1 MFESTELIIIL
12 LLVCSVLFLTI
23 FKYFKFSA
31 TVAYF
36 AVGILLGPS
45 GAGILYDSDSVRHF
59 VEFGIVFLMFSIGL
73 EFSLPK
79 LNSMRGILF
88 GLGGA
93 QVFITLAATF
103 MVSRLFGLDL
113 ATAIVI
119 GSALTMSSTAIV
131 SKMLIER
138 IDLNSRH
145 GRLSIG
151 ILLFQDIAVIP
162 ILILIPALSGPSL
175 DINSVFIPIILK
187 ILILLSILFWLGKP
201 IINFWFGLVAQQKSR
216 ELFVLNV
223 LMITMFFAYMTHL
236 AGLSYALGAFLAG
249 MLISETRYRYQ
260 VESDIASFRDILLGL
275 FFISV
280 GMMLNLDIFVRYL
293 WIIITIFIV
302 YSLFKITL
310 IALLTKAFKY
320 ELGVGIR
327 TGVILG
333 QAGEFSFVILALA
346 KDQNII
352 GGDILQ
358 IILSVCLLS
367 MICAPFLIP
376 YNGRLARFLSKSYIR
391 NSQKNIDKINDIGHD
406 LSEHVILCGYG
417 KSGQFLGRFL
427 KEENFP
433 FIAIDMDLNRV
444 NDASSAGELV
454 MYGDASRRVVLNAAG
469 IKNCKAIIITYA
481 DDRASSKVLTVIRET
496 YDKLPVIVR
505 TADETSIISL
515 QQHGA
520 TEVVPEV
527 LEGSLMLGSH
537 ALMVLGVPL
546 GRIVKKIRSFR
557 SERYSMFKGY
567 FKGTTDISDDFSG
580 QEQLELHSIEVR
592 NNPSLAEIKLGSV
605 QFDVFKIQMQYLRR
619 PNMLENID
627 PRPDIILQ
635 NGDVIVILGLQ
646 KNINDFEKYISSGK
660 SLDAK

>member
-1 MFESTELIIIL
+1 MLESIELIIIL
-12 LLVCSVLFLTI
+12 LLVCSVVFLTV
-23 FKYFKFSA
+23 FKYFKLSA
-31 TVAYF
+31 TIAYF

-45 GAGILYDSDSVRHF
+45 GAGILYDSDSIRHF

-93 QVFITLAATF
+93 QVLITLATTF
-103 MVSRLFGLDL
+103 FVSRLFGLDL
-113 ATAIVI
+113 AMAFVI

-131 SKMLIER
+131 SKILIER

-162 ILILIPALSGPSL
+162 ILILLPALSSPAI
-175 DINSVFIPIILK
+175 DINTLFIPIILK
-187 ILILLSILFWLGKP
+187 IAVLLSILFWLGKP

-223 LMITMFFAYMTHL
+223 LMVTMFFAYLTHL

-280 GMMLNLDIFVRYL
+280 GMMLNLNIFIEYL
-293 WIIITIFIV
+293 WIIITIFIG
-302 YSLFKITL
+302 YSLFKATL
-310 IALLTKAFKY
+310 IAMLTKAFKY
-320 ELGVGIR
+320 EFGVGIR
-327 TGVILG
+327 TGIILG

-346 KDQNII
+346 KEQNII

-376 YNGRLARFLSKSYIR
+376 YNGRIARFLSKSYIK
-391 NSQKNIDKINDIGHD
+391 NSQKNIDKINDIGHN
-406 LSEHVILCGYG
+406 LSDHVILCGYG
-417 KSGQFLGRFL
+417 RSGQFLGRFL
-427 KEENFP
+427 KEEHIP

-444 NDASSAGELV
+444 NDASNAGELV

-469 IKNCKAIIITYA
+469 IKNCKAVIITYA

-496 YDKLPVIVR
+496 YVDLPVIVR
-505 TADETSIISL
+505 TADESSIALL
-515 QQHGA
+515 QKEGA

-537 ALMVLGVPL
+537 ALMVLGIPL

-557 SERYSMFKGY
+557 SERYSMFRGY
-567 FKGTTDISDDFSG
+567 FKGSTDISDDFSG
-580 QEQLELHSIEVR
+580 QEQLELHSVEVKR
-592 NNPSLAEIKLGSV
+592 NPLLMGSMLENIR
-605 QFDVFKIQMQYLRR
+605 FEDFNIQIQYLRR

-627 PRPDIILQ
+627 PRPDIILDD
-635 NGDVIVILGLQ
+635 GDILVILGLQ
-646 KNINDFEKYISSGK
+646 QNINHFEKYISSGK
-660 SLDAK
+660 ITS

>member
-1 MFESTELIIIL
+1 MLESIELIIIL
-12 LLVCSVLFLTI
+12 LLVCSVVFLTV
-23 FKYFKFSA
+23 FKYFKLSA
-31 TVAYF
+31 TIAYF

-45 GAGILYDSDSVRHF
+45 GAGILYDSDSIRHF

-93 QVFITLAATF
+93 QVLITLATTF
-103 MVSRLFGLDL
+103 FVSRLFGLDL
-113 ATAIVI
+113 AMAFVI

-131 SKMLIER
+131 SKILIER

-162 ILILIPALSGPSL
+162 ILILLPALSTSAI
-175 DINSVFIPIILK
+175 DINTLFIPIILK
-187 ILILLSILFWLGKP
+187 IAVLLSILFWLGKP

-223 LMITMFFAYMTHL
+223 LMVTMFFAYLTHL

-280 GMMLNLDIFVRYL
+280 GMMLNLKIFIEYL
-293 WIIITIFIV
+293 WIIITIFIG
-302 YSLFKITL
+302 YSLFKATL

-320 ELGVGIR
+320 EFGVGIR
-327 TGVILG
+327 TGIILG

-346 KDQNII
+346 KEQNII

-376 YNGRLARFLSKSYIR
+376 YNGRIARFLSKSYIK
-391 NSQKNIDKINDIGHD
+391 NSQKNVDKINDVGHS
-406 LSEHVILCGYG
+406 LKEHVILCGYG
-417 KSGQFLGRFL
+417 RSGQFLGRFL
-427 KEENFP
+427 KEEHIP

-444 NDASSAGELV
+444 NDASNAGELV

-469 IKNCKAIIITYA
+469 IKNCKAVIITYA

-496 YDKLPVIVR
+496 YTELPVIVR
-505 TADETSIISL
+505 TADESSIALL
-515 QQHGA
+515 QKEGA

-537 ALMVLGVPL
+537 ALMVLGIPL

-557 SERYSMFKGY
+557 SERYSMFRGY
-567 FKGTTDISDDFSG
+567 FKGSSDISDDFSG
-580 QEQLELHSIEVR
+580 QEQLELHSIEVKR
-592 NNPSLAEIKLGSV
+592 NPLLMGNKLDNIR
-605 QFDVFKIQMQYLRR
+605 FEDFNIQIQYLRR

-627 PRPDIILQ
+627 PRPDIVLDDGDIL
-635 NGDVIVILGLQ
+635 VILGLQ
-646 KNINDFEKYISSGK
+646 QNINHFEKYVASGK
-660 SLDAK
+660 IIS

>member
-1 MFESTELIIIL
+1 MLESIELIIIL
-12 LLVCSVLFLTI
+12 LLVCSVVFLTV
-23 FKYFKFSA
+23 FKYFKLSA
-31 TVAYF
+31 TIAYF

-45 GAGILYDSDSVRHF
+45 GAGILYDSDSIRHF

-93 QVFITLAATF
+93 QVFITLATTF
-103 MVSRLFGLDL
+103 FVSRLFGLDL
-113 ATAIVI
+113 AMAFVI

-131 SKMLIER
+131 SKILIER

-162 ILILIPALSGPSL
+162 ILILLPALSSPAI
-175 DINSVFIPIILK
+175 DINTLFIPIFLK
-187 ILILLSILFWLGKP
+187 IAVLLSILFWLGKP

-223 LMITMFFAYMTHL
+223 LMVTMFFAYLTHL

-280 GMMLNLDIFVRYL
+280 GMMLNLNIFIEYL
-293 WIIITIFIV
+293 WIIITIFIG
-302 YSLFKITL
+302 YSLFKATL

-320 ELGVGIR
+320 EFGVGIR
-327 TGVILG
+327 TGIILG

-346 KDQNII
+346 KEQNII

-376 YNGRLARFLSKSYIR
+376 YNGRIARFLSKSYIK
-391 NSQKNIDKINDIGHD
+391 NSQKNIDKINDIGHN
-406 LSEHVILCGYG
+406 LSDHVILCGYG
-417 KSGQFLGRFL
+417 RSGQFLGRFL
-427 KEENFP
+427 KEEHIP

-444 NDASSAGELV
+444 NDASNAGELV

-469 IKNCKAIIITYA
+469 IKNCKAVIITYA
-481 DDRASSKVLTVIRET
+481 DDRASSKVLTVVRET
-496 YDKLPVIVR
+496 YLDLPVIVR
-505 TADETSIISL
+505 TADESSIALL
-515 QQHGA
+515 QKEGA

-537 ALMVLGVPL
+537 ALMVLGIPL

-557 SERYSMFKGY
+557 SERYAMFRGY
-567 FKGTTDISDDFSG
+567 FKGSTDISDDFSG
-580 QEQLELHSIEVR
+580 EEQLELHSIEVKR
-592 NNPSLAEIKLGSV
+592 NPLLMGSKLENIR
-605 QFDVFKIQMQYLRR
+605 FEDFNIQIQYLRR
-619 PNMLENID
+619 PNMLENIE
-627 PRPDIILQ
+627 PRSDIILD
-635 NGDVIVILGLQ
+635 NGDILVILGMQ
-646 KNINDFEKYISSGK
+646 QNINHFEKYISSGK
-660 SLDAK
+660 IIS

>member
-1 MFESTELIIIL
+1 
-12 LLVCSVLFLTI
+12 V
-23 FKYFKFSA
+23 FKYFKLSA
-31 TVAYF
+31 TIAYF

-45 GAGILYDSDSVRHF
+45 GAGILYDSDSIRHF

-93 QVFITLAATF
+93 QVLITLATTF
-103 MVSRLFGLDL
+103 FVSRLFGLDL
-113 ATAIVI
+113 AMAFVI

-131 SKMLIER
+131 SKILIER

-162 ILILIPALSGPSL
+162 ILILLPALSTSAI
-175 DINSVFIPIILK
+175 DINTLFIPIILK
-187 ILILLSILFWLGKP
+187 IAVLLSILFWLGKP

-223 LMITMFFAYMTHL
+223 LMVTMFFAYLTHL

-280 GMMLNLDIFVRYL
+280 GMMLNLKIFIEYL
-293 WIIITIFIV
+293 WIIITIFIG
-302 YSLFKITL
+302 YSLFKATL

-320 ELGVGIR
+320 EFGVGIR
-327 TGVILG
+327 TGIILG

-346 KDQNII
+346 KEQNII

-376 YNGRLARFLSKSYIR
+376 YNGRIARFLSKSYIK
-391 NSQKNIDKINDIGHD
+391 NSQKNVDKINDVGHS
-406 LSEHVILCGYG
+406 LKEHVILCGYG
-417 KSGQFLGRFL
+417 RSGQFLGRFL
-427 KEENFP
+427 KEEHIP

-444 NDASSAGELV
+444 NDASNAGELV

-469 IKNCKAIIITYA
+469 IKNCKAVIITYA

-496 YDKLPVIVR
+496 YTELPVIVR
-505 TADETSIISL
+505 TADESSIALL
-515 QQHGA
+515 QKEGA

-537 ALMVLGVPL
+537 ALMVLGIPL

-557 SERYSMFKGY
+557 SERYSMFRGY
-567 FKGTTDISDDFSG
+567 FKGSSDISDDFSG
-580 QEQLELHSIEVR
+580 QEQLELHSIEVKR
-592 NNPSLAEIKLGSV
+592 NPLLMGNKLDNIR
-605 QFDVFKIQMQYLRR
+605 FEDFNIQIQYLRR

-627 PRPDIILQ
+627 PRPDIVLDDGDIL
-635 NGDVIVILGLQ
+635 VILGLQ
-646 KNINDFEKYISSGK
+646 QNINHFEKYVASGK
-660 SLDAK
+660 IIS

>member
-1 MFESTELIIIL
+1 MLESTELIIIL
-12 LLVCSVLFLTI
+12 LLVCSVVFLTV
-23 FKYFKFSA
+23 FKYFKLSA
-31 TVAYF
+31 TIAYF

-45 GAGILYDSDSVRHF
+45 GAGILYDSDSIRHF

-93 QVFITLAATF
+93 QVFITLATTF
-103 MVSRLFGLDL
+103 FVSRLFGLDL
-113 ATAIVI
+113 AMAFVI

-131 SKMLIER
+131 SKILIER

-162 ILILIPALSGPSL
+162 ILILLPALSAPTI
-175 DINSVFIPIILK
+175 DINTLFIPIILK
-187 ILILLSILFWLGKP
+187 IAVLLSILFWLGKP

-223 LMITMFFAYMTHL
+223 LMVTMFFAYLTHL

-280 GMMLNLDIFVRYL
+280 GMMLNLNIFIEYL
-293 WIIITIFIV
+293 WIIITIFIG
-302 YSLFKITL
+302 YSLFKATL

-320 ELGVGIR
+320 EFGVGIR
-327 TGVILG
+327 TGIILG

-346 KDQNII
+346 KEQNII

-376 YNGRLARFLSKSYIR
+376 YNGRIARFLSKSYIK
-391 NSQKNIDKINDIGHD
+391 NSQKNIEKINDIGHN
-406 LSEHVILCGYG
+406 LNEHVILCGYG
-417 KSGQFLGRFL
+417 RSGQFLGRFL
-427 KEENFP
+427 KEEHIP

-444 NDASSAGELV
+444 NDASNAGELV

-469 IKNCKAIIITYA
+469 IKNCKAVIITYA
-481 DDRASSKVLTVIRET
+481 DDRASSKVLTVVRET
-496 YDKLPVIVR
+496 YADLPVIVR
-505 TADETSIISL
+505 TADESSIALL
-515 QQHGA
+515 QKEGA

-537 ALMVLGVPL
+537 ALMVLGIPL

-557 SERYSMFKGY
+557 SERYAMFRGY
-567 FKGTTDISDDFSG
+567 FKGSTDISDDFSG
-580 QEQLELHSIEVR
+580 QEQLELHSIEVKR
-592 NNPSLAEIKLGSV
+592 NPLLMKNKLENV
-605 QFDVFKIQMQYLRR
+605 RFEDFNIQIQYLRR

-627 PRPDIILQ
+627 PRPDIILDD
-635 NGDVIVILGLQ
+635 GDILVILGLQ
-646 KNINDFEKYISSGK
+646 QNINHFEKYISSGK
-660 SLDAK
+660 IIS

>member
-1 MFESTELIIIL
+1 MLESIELIIIL
-12 LLVCSVLFLTI
+12 LLVCSVVFLTV
-23 FKYFKFSA
+23 FKYFKLSA
-31 TVAYF
+31 TIAYF

-45 GAGILYDSDSVRHF
+45 GAGILYDSDSIRHF

-93 QVFITLAATF
+93 QVFITLATTF
-103 MVSRLFGLDL
+103 FVSRLFGLDL
-113 ATAIVI
+113 AMAFVI

-131 SKMLIER
+131 SKILIER

-162 ILILIPALSGPSL
+162 ILILLPALSAPAI
-175 DINSVFIPIILK
+175 DINTLFIPIILK
-187 ILILLSILFWLGKP
+187 IAVLLSILFWLGKP

-223 LMITMFFAYMTHL
+223 LMVTMFFAYLTHL

-260 VESDIASFRDILLGL
+260 VESDISSFRDILLGL

-280 GMMLNLDIFVRYL
+280 GMMLNLNIFIEYL
-293 WIIITIFIV
+293 WIIITIFIG
-302 YSLFKITL
+302 YSLFKATL
-310 IALLTKAFKY
+310 IAMLTKAFKY
-320 ELGVGIR
+320 EFGVGIR
-327 TGVILG
+327 TGIILG

-346 KDQNII
+346 KEQNII

-376 YNGRLARFLSKSYIR
+376 YNGRIARFLSKSYIK
-391 NSQKNIDKINDIGHD
+391 NSQKNIDKINDIGHN
-406 LSEHVILCGYG
+406 LSDHVILCGYG
-417 KSGQFLGRFL
+417 RSGQFLGRFL
-427 KEENFP
+427 KEEHIP

-444 NDASSAGELV
+444 NDASNAGELV

-469 IKNCKAIIITYA
+469 IKNCKAVIITYA
-481 DDRASSKVLTVIRET
+481 DDRASSKVLTVVRET
-496 YDKLPVIVR
+496 YIDLPVIVR
-505 TADETSIISL
+505 TADESSIALL
-515 QQHGA
+515 QKEGA

-537 ALMVLGVPL
+537 ALMVLGIPL

-557 SERYSMFKGY
+557 SERYAMFRGY
-567 FKGTTDISDDFSG
+567 FKGSSDISDDFSG
-580 QEQLELHSIEVR
+580 QEQLELHSIEVKR
-592 NNPSLAEIKLGSV
+592 NPLLMGSKLENIR
-605 QFDVFKIQMQYLRR
+605 FEDFNIQIQYLRR

-627 PRPDIILQ
+627 PRPDIILDD
-635 NGDVIVILGLQ
+635 GDILVILGLQ
-646 KNINDFEKYISSGK
+646 QNINHFEKYISSGK
-660 SLDAK
+660 IIL

>member
-1 MFESTELIIIL
+1 MLESIELIIIL
-12 LLVCSVLFLTI
+12 LLVCSVVFLTV
-23 FKYFKFSA
+23 FKYFKLSA
-31 TVAYF
+31 TIAYF

-45 GAGILYDSDSVRHF
+45 GAGILYDSDSIRHF

-93 QVFITLAATF
+93 QVLITLATTF
-103 MVSRLFGLDL
+103 FVSRLFGLDL
-113 ATAIVI
+113 AMAFVI

-131 SKMLIER
+131 SKILIER

-162 ILILIPALSGPSL
+162 ILILLPALSAPTI
-175 DINSVFIPIILK
+175 DINTLFIPIIVK
-187 ILILLSILFWLGKP
+187 IAVLLSILFWLGKP

-223 LMITMFFAYMTHL
+223 LMVTMFFAYLTHL

-280 GMMLNLDIFVRYL
+280 GMMLNLNIFIEYL
-293 WIIITIFIV
+293 WIIITIFIG
-302 YSLFKITL
+302 YSLFKATL

-320 ELGVGIR
+320 EFGVGIR
-327 TGVILG
+327 TGIILG

-346 KDQNII
+346 KEQNII

-367 MICAPFLIP
+367 MICAPFVIP
-376 YNGRLARFLSKSYIR
+376 YNGRIARFLSKSYIK
-391 NSQKNIDKINDIGHD
+391 NSQKNIEKINDIGHN

-417 KSGQFLGRFL
+417 RSGQFLGRFL
-427 KEENFP
+427 KEEHIP

-444 NDASSAGELV
+444 NDASTAGELV

-469 IKNCKAIIITYA
+469 IKNCKAVIITYA
-481 DDRASSKVLTVIRET
+481 DDRASSKVLTVVRET
-496 YDKLPVIVR
+496 YEDLPVIVR
-505 TADETSIISL
+505 TADESSIALL
-515 QQHGA
+515 QKEGA

-537 ALMVLGVPL
+537 ALMVLGIPL

-557 SERYSMFKGY
+557 SERYAMFRGY
-567 FKGTTDISDDFSG
+567 FKGSTDISDDFSG
-580 QEQLELHSIEVR
+580 EEQLELHSIEVKR
-592 NNPSLAEIKLGSV
+592 NPLLMGSKLENIR
-605 QFDVFKIQMQYLRR
+605 FEDFNIQIQYLRR

-627 PRPDIILQ
+627 PRPDILLDEGDIL
-635 NGDVIVILGLQ
+635 VILGLQ
-646 KNINDFEKYISSGK
+646 QNINHFEKYIASGK
-660 SLDAK
+660 IIS

>member
-1 MFESTELIIIL
+1 MLESIELIIIL
-12 LLVCSVLFLTI
+12 LLVCSVVFLTV
-23 FKYFKFSA
+23 FKYFKLSA
-31 TVAYF
+31 TIAYF

-45 GAGILYDSDSVRHF
+45 GAGILYDSDSIRHF

-93 QVFITLAATF
+93 QVLITLATTF
-103 MVSRLFGLDL
+103 FVSRLFGLDL
-113 ATAIVI
+113 AMAFVI

-131 SKMLIER
+131 SKILIER

-162 ILILIPALSGPSL
+162 ILILLPALSAPAI
-175 DINSVFIPIILK
+175 DINTLFIPIFLK
-187 ILILLSILFWLGKP
+187 IAVLLSILFWLGKP

-223 LMITMFFAYMTHL
+223 LMVTMFFAYLTHL

-280 GMMLNLDIFVRYL
+280 GMMLNLNIFIEYL
-293 WIIITIFIV
+293 WIIITIFIG
-302 YSLFKITL
+302 YSLFKATL

-327 TGVILG
+327 TGIILG

-346 KDQNII
+346 KEQNII

-376 YNGRLARFLSKSYIR
+376 YNGRIARFLSKSYIK
-391 NSQKNIDKINDIGHD
+391 NSQKNIDKINDIGHN
-406 LSEHVILCGYG
+406 LSDHVILCGYG
-417 KSGQFLGRFL
+417 RSGQFLGRFL
-427 KEENFP
+427 KEEHIP

-444 NDASSAGELV
+444 NDASNAGELV

-469 IKNCKAIIITYA
+469 IKNCKAVIITYA
-481 DDRASSKVLTVIRET
+481 DDRASSKVLTVVRET
-496 YDKLPVIVR
+496 YADLPVIVR
-505 TADETSIISL
+505 TADESSIALL
-515 QQHGA
+515 QKEGA

-537 ALMVLGVPL
+537 ALMVLGIPL

-557 SERYSMFKGY
+557 SERYAMFRGY
-567 FKGTTDISDDFSG
+567 FKGSTDISDDFSG
-580 QEQLELHSIEVR
+580 QEQLELHSIEVKR
-592 NNPSLAEIKLGSV
+592 NPLLMGSKLENIR
-605 QFDVFKIQMQYLRR
+605 FEDFNIQIQYLRR

-627 PRPDIILQ
+627 PRPDIILDD
-635 NGDVIVILGLQ
+635 GDILVILGLQ
-646 KNINDFEKYISSGK
+646 QNINHFEKYISSGK
-660 SLDAK
+660 IIS